1 MSDSM
6 NIITA
11 QISFLVRKF
20 QRKPQAILDL
30 TIPYKT
36 IYSSRLLFPLSQLHL
51 KLSPIQTF
59 RSYTDHGVQIPGQQ
73 VVSYPHSD

>member
-20 QRKPQAILDL
+20 QRKLQAILDL
-30 TIPYKT
+30 TTCKT
-36 IYSSRLLFPLSQLHL
+36 IYSSRLLFALSQLHL

-59 RSYTDHGVQIPGQQ
+59 RFYADHGVQIPGQQ
-73 VVSYPHSD
+73 VVSYPHPD